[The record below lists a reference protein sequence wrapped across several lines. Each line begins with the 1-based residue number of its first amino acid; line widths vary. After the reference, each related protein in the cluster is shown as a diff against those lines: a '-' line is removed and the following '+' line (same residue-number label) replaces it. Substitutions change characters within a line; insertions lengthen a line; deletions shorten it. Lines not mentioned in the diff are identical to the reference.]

1 MEAAGVKQKVRK
13 IEVTRVRLRCAK
25 IHLSLPEAT
34 LPEQRR
40 FQNEVI
46 QALRGEN
53 WVPRSTDRAAWT
65 VSDKAPKQRVVSRAI
80 AKVNSFLVQLGKP
93 KDMLE
98 VDFWGAARAYVG
110 AVKVTGMSPG
120 PMSFPPPRMDR
131 FLVWVE
137 RDTDTGVVVWL
148 DIHNMAQG
156 TQPSVGALVSQWEAR
171 L

>member
-13 IEVTRVRLRCAK
+13 I
-25 IHLSLPEAT
+25 LSLPEAA

-53 WVPRSTDRAAWT
+53 WVPKNTDRAAWI
-65 VSDKAPKQRVVSRAI
+65 VSDKAPKQRGASGAI

-98 VDFWGAARAYVG
+98 VDFRGAERAYVG
-110 AVKVTGMSPG
+110 AFKVTGMSPG
-120 PMSFPPPRMDR
+120 PMSFPPRMDK

-137 RDTDTGVVVWL
+137 HDTDTGMAVWL

-156 TQPSVGALVSQWEAR
+156 AQPSAEALVSQWEAR
-171 L
+171 R